1 MVRPQNKVW
10 EHFIQLEKVAKN
22 QYYYVSCKYCDNEGM
37 DAPLEGR
44 IFKMEKHL
52 SKCSAYIERNN
63 TGIGH
68 CSTSSLPGSSCLLKR
83 ARSQT
88 QPTALSTSKLNTGKL
103 QKITKVM

>member
-1 MVRPQNKVW
+1 MGTQ
-10 EHFIQLEKVAKN
+10 
-22 QYYYVSCKYCDNEGM
+22 SCKYCDNEGM

-68 CSTSSLPGSSCLLKR
+68 CSTNLFP
-83 ARSQT
+83 
-88 QPTALSTSKLNTGKL
+88 TGKTF
-103 QKITKVM
+103 KYSKDKDIPTKNV